1 MVETKEWVLQATD
14 RCDEGMCY
22 AQAYVRLVAPD
33 GFLDFCGHH
42 YQRHLSLGAGPK
54 FDKIFYEVI
63 DERERLEEN
72 KSKGDDY

>member
-1 MVETKEWVLQATD
+1 MMVETREWVLLATD

-22 AQAYVRLVAPD
+22 AQAHVRLLAPD

-42 YQRHLSLGAGPK
+42 YERHLKLGAGPK

-63 DERERLEEN
+63 DERERLVEN
-72 KSKGDDY
+72 RLQGED

>member
-1 MVETKEWVLQATD
+1 MVETKEYVLLATD

-42 YQRHLSLGAGPK
+42 YKRHLSLGAGPK
-54 FDKIFYEVI
+54 FEKIFYEII
-63 DERERLEEN
+63 DERERLVEN
-72 KSKGDDY
+72 RLQGED